1 MKEKYLFLYLNTG
14 GGHLAPARA
23 VAAQFEQH
31 YPDSTEVLLVD
42 GFANAA
48 RAVKDVIEKG
58 YRFLQIHMPW
68 FYEFLYAANK
78 IPLVSK
84 NTLRNIS
91 LLIEKNINA
100 VILHHKPDKI
110 VVFHFFLIDP
120 ALRVLTKHDLNI
132 PVLVMV
138 TDPITPPPIWFF
150 KNEGEYIVFSEEA
163 KASALKRNIS
173 ENKINI
179 FPFVLQEKYSQELGT
194 KEINVFKASQNLS
207 LDKPLV
213 LIIGGADGLAKGR
226 KLLKRLV
233 QADLAADLAVVCGK
247 NTKLYKQC
255 MKIKKKNKDATIQ
268 VYGFVD
274 FVYELMNCADL
285 VISKGG
291 ASTFME
297 ILISRKI
304 PVINSYLWE
313 QEKGNVDYITNNN
326 LGIYEK
332 SPRKI
337 AEFCKATLQ
346 DEAMRLNFKENI
358 EKANLENGGRRVAD
372 FIKNYKV
379 IKK

>member
-1 MKEKYLFLYLNTG
+1 MKETYLFFYLNTG

-23 VAAQFEQH
+23 VAAQFDQ
-31 YPDSTEVLLVD
+31 YYKDSIQILLVD
-42 GFANAA
+42 GFANAPKA
-48 RAVKDVIEKG
+48 FKDLIEKG
-58 YRFLQIHMPW
+58 YRFLQSHMPW
-68 FYEFLYAANK
+68 FYEFLYAMNK
-78 IPLVSK
+78 MPTVSK
-84 NTLRNIS
+84 RTTRNIS
-91 LLIEKNINA
+91 RFIEKDFEKW
-100 VILHHKPDKI
+100 ILRQKPAKI
-110 VVFHFFLIDP
+110 VLFHFFLIEP
-120 ALRVLTKHDLNI
+120 TLNVIKKHNLNI
-132 PVLVMV
+132 PVVITV

-150 KNEGEYIVFSEEA
+150 KNEADYIVFSEEA

-179 FPFVLQEKYSQELGT
+179 FPFVLQEKYSQEMDR
-194 KEINVFKASQNLS
+194 KEIKAFKASQNLS

-247 NTKLYKQC
+247 NAKLYKQC
-255 MKIKKKNKDATIQ
+255 MKIKKKNPESTIQ
-268 VYGFVD
+268 VYGFID
-274 FVYELMNCADL
+274 FVYELINCADL

-297 ILISRKI
+297 ILISKKI

-313 QEKGNVDYITNNN
+313 QERGNVDYITNNR
-326 LGIYEK
+326 LGVYET

-346 DEAMRLNFKENI
+346 DENMRLHFKENI

-372 FIKNYKV
+372 FIKNYKG